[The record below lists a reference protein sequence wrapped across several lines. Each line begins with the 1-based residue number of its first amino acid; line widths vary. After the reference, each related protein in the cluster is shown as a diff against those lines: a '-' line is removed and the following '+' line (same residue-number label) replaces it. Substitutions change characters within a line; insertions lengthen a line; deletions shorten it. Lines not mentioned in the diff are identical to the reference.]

1 MSAPPWTW
9 ALLGSMGLWAL
20 LGLFTAGGLGSLG
33 GVMVSAALLAV
44 VALGQTFVVSTGNGA
59 VDLSVPSVITLS
71 AFVAT
76 QTIAGAD
83 ERIPLGLGLALAI
96 GAGVGLTNA
105 FAVAWL
111 RVPPIIA
118 TLAVGYI
125 LTSATLV
132 YNRSFTTFA
141 ISPLLTFVV
150 SGRVVGVPMV
160 LVLLLLLA
168 LLAAYALNRTVW
180 GRQLLA
186 VGQNPQAAH
195 LAGVRLGPTLSGA
208 YLVSGLLAALAGV
221 LLSARVGGAFL
232 DLGAPYLLQSVG
244 AVVVGGTSIL
254 GGRATVVGTLLG
266 SLFLVMVV
274 TTMQALRLPSGL
286 QDVVQ
291 GGLIVLVLALAV
303 GLPRRRG
310 GRFGS

>member
-1 MSAPPWTW
+1 MSAPPWIW
-9 ALLGSMGLWAL
+9 ALLGSIGLWVL
-20 LGLFTAGGLGSLG
+20 LGLYTPGGLGSLA
-33 GVMVSAALLAV
+33 GVVVSAAFLAV
-44 VALGQTFVVSTGNGA
+44 VALGQTFVVATGNGA
-59 VDLSVPSVITLS
+59 VDLSVPSIITLS
-71 AFVAT
+71 AFIAT
-76 QTIAGAD
+76 QTIAGMD
-83 ERIPLGLGLALAI
+83 ERLPLGLGLALGI
-96 GAGVGLTNA
+96 GAGVGLVNA
-105 FAVAWL
+105 LAVTWL
-111 RVPPIIA
+111 GIPPIIA

-132 YNRSFTTFA
+132 YNRSFTTFT
-141 ISPLLTFVV
+141 ISPLLTFVA
-150 SGRVVGVPMV
+150 SGRVLGVPV
-160 LVLLLLLA
+160 ILVLLLILA
-168 LLAAYALNRTVW
+168 LMAAYALNRTVW

-186 VGQNPQAAH
+186 AGQNPQAAH

-208 YLVSGLLAALAGV
+208 YVVSGLLAALAGV

-254 GGRATVVGTLLG
+254 GGRATMLGSLLG
-266 SLFLVMVV
+266 SLFLVMAV

-303 GLPRRRG
+303 GLPHRG
-310 GRFGS
+310 RGQFGS